1 MAGPAGAS
9 CPHGAGSVRSAPFRP
24 YPGAPRRARRNR
36 PQRRCRKG
44 GGGQAAPAPAVWLPL
59 EALRGLAGPGRDAD
73 GAIRAVGA
81 GGSEAPELRREPA
94 AGAGS
99 RRGDGGAAGEADGGR
114 GAEGGGTTVRR
125 GRGGSAGGGA
135 EWLWPAAAAAAAGS
149 VLFSVC
155 RCWRRLRSVPGK
167 QVTGPAGRPR
177 APPQ

>member
-94 AGAGS
+94 AGAGG
-99 RRGDGGAAGEADGGR
+99 RRGDGGAVGEADGGR

-125 GRGGSAGGGA
+125 GRGGSAGGGRSGCGRRRPPRRRGQFSLVFA
-135 EWLWPAAAAAAAGS
+135 DVGGGS
-149 VLFSVC
+149 EAS
-155 RCWRRLRSVPGK
+155 PGS
-167 QVTGPAGRPR
+167 R
-177 APPQ
+177 